1 MTVMVMSAELKQLKL
16 IGLKMRLVD
25 GKWTKYPILNK
36 YNCKTHLLV
45 IFLIISIFLSDF
57 QM

>member
-1 MTVMVMSAELKQLKL
+1 MTVMVMSVELKQLKL

-36 YNCKTHLLV
+36 YNCKTCEL
-45 IFLIISIFLSDF
+45 FFFTISILFSDF